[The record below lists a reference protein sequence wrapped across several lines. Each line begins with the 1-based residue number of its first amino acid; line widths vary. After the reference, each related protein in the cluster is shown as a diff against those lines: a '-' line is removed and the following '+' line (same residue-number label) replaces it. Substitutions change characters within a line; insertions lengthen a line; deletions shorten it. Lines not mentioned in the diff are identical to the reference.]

1 MKNKTRY
8 DYCGV
13 TGYNPYIFMWVSPYL
28 SFNNSLFLFFSP
40 SVASEVPTI
49 NMATSKQSESMT
61 VEFTQVSGATSYILR
76 AETADMSFF
85 YETEVPSSPGTVLN
99 LQAYTDYTLSVMS
112 INSGGRSQPSL
123 PVVAKT
129 GIVPCISH
137 SHSPSVGGKK
147 KKHKSMKAWYKEISH

>member
-1 MKNKTRY
+1 
-8 DYCGV
+8 
-13 TGYNPYIFMWVSPYL
+13 MWCNWLQSLHFHAGISL
-28 SFNNSLFLFFSP
+28 SEFQQFPLLVF

-61 VEFTQVSGATSYILR
+61 MEFTQVSGATSYILR

-85 YETEVPSSPGTVLN
+85 CETEVSSSPGTVLN

-112 INSGGRSQPSL
+112 VNSGGRSQPSL

-129 GIVPCISH
+129 GIVPCTSH
-137 SHSPSVGGKK
+137 SHSPSVGER